1 MVAGLQLRV
10 VAAVVAAELCCGAV
24 LPVRLLRSESLMEC
38 VRPGLMP
45 PLSTLNLGNEV
56 SDTCFVRTLHGLK
69 PLASQHLADP
79 PKNHITHLV
88 LVHST

>member
-45 PLSTLNLGNEV
+45 P
-56 SDTCFVRTLHGLK
+56 
-69 PLASQHLADP
+69 
-79 PKNHITHLV
+79 
-88 LVHST
+88 